1 MKPNLAGK
9 HVLVTGAGGCL
20 GRSLTAACT
29 EAGATV
35 SAFTRTRP
43 SGPEVRHSASPDLTD
58 PTSVSRALAELEAHC
73 GPADALIHAAA
84 TNTDRLMAR
93 QTPDSWSE
101 TWDSSVKA
109 AFLCS
114 QAVLPGF
121 FRQGSGT
128 ILYIGSLAAVRPQPG
143 QCAYAASKG
152 ALESFTRAQARELA
166 PKQIRI
172 NCLAPGFIDSP
183 RVRDLPQDRQDH
195 IQSLIPLG
203 RWAKPEE
210 VAAWAVFLLSPVS
223 AYLTGQTIHLDGGA
237 SI

>member
-1 MKPNLAGK
+1 MKPGLAGK

-20 GRSLTAACT
+20 GRSLTAACA

-43 SGPEVRHSASPDLTD
+43 AGPEVRHSASLDLTD

-84 TNTDRLMAR
+84 INTDHLMAR
-93 QTPDSWSE
+93 QRPDSWSD

-121 FRQGSGT
+121 FRQGGGT
-128 ILYIGSLAAVRPQPG
+128 LLYIGSLAAVRPQPG
-143 QCAYAASKG
+143 QCAYAAAKG

-166 PKQIRI
+166 PKQIRV

-183 RVRDLPQDRQDH
+183 RVRGLPQDRQDH

-203 RWAKPEE
+203 RWATPEE
-210 VAAWAVFLLSPVS
+210 VAAWAVFLLSPAS